1 MASVPHTTEAKHGIP
16 AGVKLTPMMKQY
28 VDAKHEYPD
37 ALLFFRMGD
46 FYEMFFEDA
55 ELGGQYLDLTVTSR
69 DKESSVPAPMS
80 GFPHHQLPAYLSKA
94 LGHGF
99 KVAVCEQLEDPTM
112 AKGLVKRGIT
122 RVVTPGVVI
131 DEASLD
137 ARTSN
142 YLAAVSTSDDGH
154 GLGIAC
160 LDVSTGSF
168 RVTQVNDL
176 AMLQTELSRMEP
188 REVLI
193 PHDFDVS
200 TLGTLT
206 ERMRL
211 AITLDDRDRFKGG
224 SSRVHLELLS
234 CGEIENQVDAQ
245 TAIVNFGFARPELCI
260 QAVCGICDYV
270 TDTQGTLPIH
280 ARTLELY
287 RTDDT
292 LILDETAKQNLELF
306 RTLMDGRKK
315 GSLLGVL
322 DRAATAMG
330 GRRLKHWM
338 SFPLISPERINA
350 RLDAVE
356 WLSTHPTERARL
368 RAILGQI
375 YDLERLN
382 GRAAAGNASPRDLWF
397 MRLSLEAIP
406 ELIAELQSIE
416 PLRPSLLGIG
426 DTQSVRDLLA
436 EQLADDP
443 PPVLKDGGVIRSGFN
458 EELDEWTTLASES
471 QAFLLALETREREA
485 TGIGTL
491 KVKFNRVF
499 GYFIEVR
506 RTQVSQVPEHYI
518 RKQTLTNA
526 ERYITEEL
534 KAFEEKVVNAQSRR
548 TLLESELFN
557 TLRTQVGE
565 YAEGVSQTAKALADL
580 DVLTTFGEIAH
591 RNEYVRPLVDAR
603 DRIDLVNCRHPV
615 VEDAVGR
622 EEFVPNS
629 VTLDSENEDLII
641 LTGPNMAGKST
652 TMRQVA
658 LCTLMAQMGSFVPAE
673 SAAIGVVDRIFTRV
687 GAADDL
693 AAGRSTFM
701 VEMHETATILAEATN
716 KSLLILD
723 EIGRGTSTFDGVS
736 IAWSVAE
743 YIHDVIGARTLFA
756 THYHELTQLEDLKPR
771 VVNLSIAVK
780 EWNDD
785 VLFLRQ
791 LIRGAASRS
800 YGIQVGRLAG
810 LPNAVVE
817 RAKIVLSQLDGMPA
831 PDVCDDVPRVGG
843 GHSDRRMQM
852 SLFAPPPVPSAP
864 SRIEQD
870 LMALA
875 SMK

>member
-1 MASVPHTTEAKHGIP
+1 
-16 AGVKLTPMMKQY
+16 MMKQY
-28 VDAKHEYPD
+28 VEAKSAYPD

-55 ELGGQYLDLTVTSR
+55 EMGGKYLGLTVTSR
-69 DKESSVPAPMS
+69 NKESSVPEPMS
-80 GFPHHQLPAYLSKA
+80 GFPHHQLPSYLSKA
-94 LGHGF
+94 LSFGL
-99 KVAVCEQLEDPTM
+99 KVAVCEQLEDPTL

-122 RVVTPGVVI
+122 RVVTPGVVL

-142 YLAAVSTSDDGH
+142 YLAAISPDDESGSV
-154 GLGIAC
+154 GIAC

-168 RVTQVNDL
+168 RVTEVHGT
-176 AMLQTELSRMEP
+176 AILQAEISRMEP
-188 REVLI
+188 RELLI
-193 PHDFDVS
+193 PSDFDL
-200 TLGTLT
+200 TRLGSLPD
-206 ERMRL
+206 RMRL
-211 AITLDDRDRFKGG
+211 TITRDDKNRFKSD
-224 SSRVHLELLS
+224 SSRKHLRLLTYDDLES
-234 CGEIENQVDAQ
+234 QLDAEQ
-245 TAIVNFGFARPELCI
+245 AIVSYGFGQPELAIETVC
-260 QAVCGICDYV
+260 AVCDYV
-270 TDTQGTLPIH
+270 IETQGALPMH
-280 ARTLELY
+280 ARTVSLY
-287 RTDDT
+287 RIDDT
-292 LILDETAKQNLELF
+292 LILDETAKRNLELF
-306 RTLMDGRKK
+306 RTLIDGRKK

-338 SFPLISPERINA
+338 AFPLISPERINT

-356 WLSTHPTERARL
+356 WLSAHPTERARL
-368 RAILGQI
+368 RAILGNV

-397 MRLSLEAIP
+397 MRLSLEAMP
-406 ELIAELQSIE
+406 ELRQELDQIG
-416 PLRPSLLGIG
+416 PLQALLQGLG
-426 DTQSVRDLLA
+426 DTSEVLEILSTT
-436 EQLADDP
+436 LADDP
-443 PPVLKDGGVIRSGFN
+443 PPVLKDGGVIRPGFN
-458 EELDEWTTLASES
+458 AELDEWTALATQS
-471 QAFLLALETREREA
+471 QAFLLALEIQEREA
-485 TGIGTL
+485 TGIQTL

-506 RTQVSQVPEHYI
+506 RTQTSQVPEHYI

-548 TLLESELFN
+548 TALESELFN
-557 TLRTQVGE
+557 TFRLDVG
-565 YAEGVSQTAKALADL
+565 AHADRLAQTAKTLADL

-591 RNEYVRPLVDAR
+591 RNEYVRPVVNAG
-603 DRIDLVNCRHPV
+603 DRLAFVNCRHPV

-629 VTLDSENEDLII
+629 VTLDAQTQDLII

-658 LCTLMAQMGSFVPAE
+658 LCTLMAQMGSFVPAD
-673 SAAIGVVDRIFTRV
+673 SAEVGVVDRIFTRV

-701 VEMHETATILAEATN
+701 VEMHETATILAEATK

-743 YIHDVIGARTLFA
+743 YIHDVIGAKTIFA
-756 THYHELTQLEDLKPR
+756 THYHELTQLEAFKPR
-771 VVNLSIAVK
+771 VLNQSIAVK
-780 EWNDD
+780 EWNDE

-791 LIRGAASRS
+791 LVNGSASRS

-810 LPNAVVE
+810 LPDVVVE
-817 RAKIVLSQLDGMPA
+817 RAKVVLSQLDGMPSPEA
-831 PDVCDDVPRVGG
+831 KDDGPKVGFDG
-843 GHSDRRMQM
+843 DRKMQM
-852 SLFAPPPVPSAP
+852 SLFSPPPVPSAP
-864 SRIEQD
+864 NRIEQD
-870 LMALA
+870 LRSARIDEMTPLQALNFLHA
-875 SMK
+875 LRTKLPKR

>member
-1 MASVPHTTEAKHGIP
+1 
-16 AGVKLTPMMKQY
+16 
-28 VDAKHEYPD
+28 
-37 ALLFFRMGD
+37 
-46 FYEMFFEDA
+46 
-55 ELGGQYLDLTVTSR
+55 
-69 DKESSVPAPMS
+69 
-80 GFPHHQLPAYLSKA
+80 
-94 LGHGF
+94 
-99 KVAVCEQLEDPTM
+99 M
-112 AKGLVKRGIT
+112 AKGLLSVVSPASSRRVWSSMKRVWTHAQVIILQRYPHPMT
-122 RVVTPGVVI
+122 VMAWVSPVLMCRLVVFESP
-131 DEASLD
+131 
-137 ARTSN
+137 
-142 YLAAVSTSDDGH
+142 
-154 GLGIAC
+154 
-160 LDVSTGSF
+160 
-168 RVTQVNDL
+168 QVNDL

-206 ERMRL
+206 ERMRP

-292 LILDETAKQNLELF
+292 LILDETAKQNPELF

-426 DTQSVRDLLA
+426 DTRKVFVTFLQNSLLTTR
-436 EQLADDP
+436 L
-443 PPVLKDGGVIRSGFN
+443 PVLKDGGVIRSGFN

-565 YAEGVSQTAKALADL
+565 YADQGVSDRESIGGSGCADHL
-580 DVLTTFGEIAH
+580 W
-591 RNEYVRPLVDAR
+591 R
-603 DRIDLVNCRHPV
+603 DRASKRIC
-615 VEDAVGR
+615 ETSGGCK
-622 EEFVPNS
+622 
-629 VTLDSENEDLII
+629 
-641 LTGPNMAGKST
+641 GPN
-652 TMRQVA
+652 
-658 LCTLMAQMGSFVPAE
+658 
-673 SAAIGVVDRIFTRV
+673 
-687 GAADDL
+687 
-693 AAGRSTFM
+693 
-701 VEMHETATILAEATN
+701 
-716 KSLLILD
+716 
-723 EIGRGTSTFDGVS
+723 
-736 IAWSVAE
+736 
-743 YIHDVIGARTLFA
+743 
-756 THYHELTQLEDLKPR
+756 
-771 VVNLSIAVK
+771 
-780 EWNDD
+780 
-785 VLFLRQ
+785 
-791 LIRGAASRS
+791 
-800 YGIQVGRLAG
+800 
-810 LPNAVVE
+810 
-817 RAKIVLSQLDGMPA
+817 
-831 PDVCDDVPRVGG
+831 
-843 GHSDRRMQM
+843 
-852 SLFAPPPVPSAP
+852 
-864 SRIEQD
+864 
-870 LMALA
+870 
-875 SMK
+875 